1 MALSP
6 LETAVFGAPPEMLAI
21 PILRWMGIAVLLGVI
36 ALIGQTL
43 YLLRKLALRPH
54 PFVDISS

>member
-1 MALSP
+1 
-6 LETAVFGAPPEMLAI
+6 MLAI